1 MDLKGTFSH
10 IHSITVM
17 HYEAG
22 QELLLRIIDG
32 NCWADSPSYL
42 R

>member
-10 IHSITVM
+10 VHSITVM

-22 QELLLRIIDG
+22 QELLLRIIDVI
-32 NCWADSPSYL
+32 CWTDSTSYL
-42 R
+42 L